1 MVDGILGGL
10 GSFAGG
16 VGDFFTGGG
25 KYADPQNINPRF
37 GVPEAD
43 VRQAGLGALGNVGAL
58 LLAAGQSPDRG
69 QRAQFLGQLG
79 GAVSGMNTDL
89 YKSSQTRLMTAQQ
102 QQAMREMDENRALSA
117 WAQNPENLK
126 SVGLTPQQFRVVGTA
141 GLKSIVQTTAAAA
154 AKLTPAQRALA
165 EAAGRGGQP
174 APPPDAQQPE
184 TPPQAAPTPPIEG
197 MTPSMMAA
205 LSPEARRA
213 VETYQTAIN
222 DPRVQSDPNLMK
234 SLLENID
241 RLVPGLKESQIQG
254 AKRREAL
261 IADKPRAGI
270 QVEMSE
276 QQTSLADRLVDQ
288 ALKKLESSKRAPFY
302 QPPIAGTVGG
312 RLPGFYEPS
321 TDLQA
326 DLDSIRSIIG
336 AEKIKEMK
344 AQSVTGATGYG
355 QLTVKELERIEASL
369 SSLDQRQSIGQLQ
382 ANLREVRQ
390 AFDRY
395 KQSVR
400 RGYKEAY
407 GEDYK
412 PPESGGPQR
421 ITSQEQFNSLKSGE
435 EFIDPNGQLRRKP

>member
-1 MVDGILGGL
+1 
-10 GSFAGG
+10 
-16 VGDFFTGGG
+16 
-25 KYADPQNINPRF
+25 
-37 GVPEAD
+37 
-43 VRQAGLGALGNVGAL
+43 
-58 LLAAGQSPDRG
+58 
-69 QRAQFLGQLG
+69 
-79 GAVSGMNTDL
+79 
-89 YKSSQTRLMTAQQ
+89 
-102 QQAMREMDENRALSA
+102 
-117 WAQNPENLK
+117 
-126 SVGLTPQQFRVVGTA
+126 
-141 GLKSIVQTTAAAA
+141 
-154 AKLTPAQRALA
+154 
-165 EAAGRGGQP
+165 
-174 APPPDAQQPE
+174 
-184 TPPQAAPTPPIEG
+184 

-213 VETYQTAIN
+213 VETYQSAIN

-276 QQTSLADRLVDQ
+276 QQTALADRLVDQ
-288 ALKKLESSKRAPFY
+288 ALKKLESSEGAPFY

-312 RLPGFYEPS
+312 RLPGFYEPA

-326 DLDSIRSIIG
+326 DLDAIRSIIG

-369 SSLDQRQSIGQLQ
+369 SSLDQRQSIGQLK
-382 ANLREVRQ
+382 ANLLEIRQ

-412 PPESGGPQR
+412 SPASGGPPR